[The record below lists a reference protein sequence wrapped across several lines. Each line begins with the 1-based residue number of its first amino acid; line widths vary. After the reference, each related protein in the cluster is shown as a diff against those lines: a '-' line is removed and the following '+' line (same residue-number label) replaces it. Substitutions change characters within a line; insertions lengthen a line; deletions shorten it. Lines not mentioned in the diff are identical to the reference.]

1 MYTSTR
7 KAQGEEVEIG
17 FAEDA
22 RSNMSENMLNLSFF
36 VDNRSK

>member
-7 KAQGEEVEIG
+7 KVQGEEVEM

-22 RSNMSENMLNLSFF
+22 RSNTSENMLNLSFF